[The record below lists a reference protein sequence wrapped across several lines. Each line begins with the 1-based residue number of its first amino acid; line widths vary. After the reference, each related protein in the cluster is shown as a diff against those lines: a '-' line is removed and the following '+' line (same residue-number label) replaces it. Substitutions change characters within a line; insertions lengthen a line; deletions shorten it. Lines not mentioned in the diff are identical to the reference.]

1 MEKANSRKTFTSA
14 SLTMLK
20 PLCGPKQLWKI
31 LKEMEV
37 PDHFTCLLR
46 DLYAGQEATVRIG
59 YGTIDW
65 FNTKK
70 EYNNTVCCHLAYLT
84 YMHST
89 PCEMPAWMNHKL
101 ELRLPGE
108 ILTVSD
114 MQMIHPN
121 GRK

>member
-1 MEKANSRKTFTSA
+1 
-14 SLTMLK
+14 MLK

-31 LKEMEV
+31 LKGMGV

-59 YGTIDW
+59 YGTTDW

-84 YMHST
+84 YMRST
-89 PCEMPAWMNHKL
+89 PCEMPGWMNHKL

-108 ILTVSD
+108 ISTTSD

>member
-101 ELRLPGE
+101 ESRFLGE
-108 ILTVSD
+108 T
-114 MQMIHPN
+114 
-121 GRK
+121 